1 MLTIESPQQLREV
14 IQSALGD
21 ELGTYTFE
29 NGLSAPAIAY
39 APNLSDY
46 PPANTVVA
54 GLEVVIIPPSPSI
67 LPLIQGYAVENK
79 WILYLKQWNP
89 SKTPRPAL
97 NRLLGVVKSI
107 KRVIPVPANK
117 KLGIPE
123 TYQVT
128 LEDWDG
134 VSWLI

>member
-1 MLTIESPQQLREV
+1 MLTIDSPRQLREV
-14 IQSALGD
+14 IESALGD

-54 GLEVVIIPPSPSI
+54 GLEVVILPPSPAIS
-67 LPLIQGYAVENK
+67 PLLQGYAVENQ
-79 WILYLKQWNP
+79 WFLYLKQWSP

-97 NRLLGVVKSI
+97 HRLLGVAKCI
-107 KRVIPVPANK
+107 KRVIPVPGDK
-117 KLGIPE
+117 KLGIP
-123 TYQVT
+123 
-128 LEDWDG
+128 LL
-134 VSWLI
+134 S